1 MSSLAPTLRGCRWGG
16 RWGARRGF
24 TLIELL
30 VVIAI
35 IAILI
40 GLLLPAVQKVR
51 EAAARAQCSNNLKQ
65 LGLSLH
71 GYHDATNALPPIQ
84 GFTYGWGLLP
94 RLLPYI
100 EQDNLHRQI
109 RFDANVTCQAMALV
123 RQTRIPVLLCPSD
136 PKSTTLST
144 NRTMPVAGCPQI
156 AGDSGASDGS
166 VANQFLGFH
175 PSYVGS
181 YGDGFNNI
189 ASAAVDPYGGDGA
202 KARYGCGG
210 CGSNNTVTS
219 TSTCPDPGQGYG
231 GGRNHR
237 GLFDYT
243 GTSGPVRFASI
254 TDGLSNTIAF
264 GHTEWST
271 SSNSSIWMSS
281 TGSVHGTSLPP
292 NWKLRVCANSAGL
305 SVDACGGVAA
315 SWMGRGFNSRHP
327 GGVLVNLTDGSVRFI
342 QDSINP
348 FTYNALGSRSGGE
361 VVGDN

>member
-1 MSSLAPTLRGCRWGG
+1 MR
-16 RWGARRGF
+16 RRGF

-51 EAAARAQCSNNLKQ
+51 EAASRIKCANNMKQ
-65 LGLSLH
+65 LGLALH
-71 GYHDATNALPPIQ
+71 SYHDGNTTLPKID
-84 GFTYGWGLLP
+84 GFTLGWGHLP

-100 EQDNLHRQI
+100 EQDNLFRQI

-123 RQTRIPVLLCPSD
+123 RQTKISVLLCSSD
-136 PKSTTLST
+136 PRSSTMSD

-156 AGDSGASDGS
+156 SGDSGASDGA
-166 VANQFLGFH
+166 VANQFLGWH
-175 PSYVGS
+175 SNYVAS

-202 KARYGCGG
+202 KATYGCGG
-210 CGSNNTVTS
+210 CASNNTVSAT
-219 TSTCPDPGQGYG
+219 TPCPQPGQGYG
-231 GGRNHR
+231 GGPNHR

-243 GTSGPVRFASI
+243 GVSTAINFAAI

-264 GHTEWST
+264 GHTDWST
-271 SSNSSIWMSS
+271 SSNSSIWMTS

-292 NWKLRVCANSAGL
+292 NWKLRVCQNTAGM
-305 SVDACGGVAA
+305 SVNACGGVTS
-315 SWMGRGFNSRHP
+315 SWMGRGFASRHT
-327 GGVLVNLTDGSVRFI
+327 GIIQVTLADGSVRTI
-342 QDSINP
+342 TESINQ
-348 FTYNALGSRSGGE
+348 FTYNALGSRAGGE
-361 VVGDN
+361 VVGDY